1 MAKTMHNEQ
10 LTDQVWE
17 RLNELKPEIDTLMGK
32 IRELGLGCLFL
43 YEIDGYNVGEASND
57 FFFDTNYDKDKH
69 EFLNSVGN
77 AAGI

>member
-1 MAKTMHNEQ
+1 MHNEQ

-57 FFFDTNYDKDKH
+57 FFFDANYDKDKH